1 MSTLEQVEQGKCGGK
16 AQSGKAEKRGSRA
29 NTALTRT
36 CTHTHGHMGTYVVRI
51 RVSRLRVLCAVLN
64 SRLNCFLLEIYL
76 TQQTTTM
83 SLLAMRESGVEERER
98 ERDCV
103 RMRRRVGKG
112 VGENDT
118 HNCSIISHKVKNC
131 CSILGVIQSRLS
143 SSSGRA
149 GQTWLLYENVL
160 WYFPES
166 THHAGTYVDI
176 PSPHRH
182 AATFWADNCIYGCS
196 FNVITGLVKMG
207 IKRLPYCTCL
217 PWLLLFFFYR
227 ALFWSPAKSNFKVE
241 EYHTNERDHYGR

>member
-1 MSTLEQVEQGKCGGK
+1 MDIWARTWYVSVFPGCVSYAPYLIRDLIAFCWKFIWRNKQQRCPCWPCGNR
-16 AQSGKAEKRGSRA
+16 EWKR
-29 NTALTRT
+29 
-36 CTHTHGHMGTYVVRI
+36 
-51 RVSRLRVLCAVLN
+51 
-64 SRLNCFLLEIYL
+64 
-76 TQQTTTM
+76 
-83 SLLAMRESGVEERER
+83 ERER
-98 ERDCV
+98 E
-103 RMRRRVGKG
+103 RRRVGKG

-166 THHAGTYVDI
+166 TYHAGTYVDI

-241 EYHTNERDHYGR
+241 EYHTNERDYYGR